1 MSYFYATLGFPGAMA
16 SAIIYSP
23 ALSSEGDQYAGPGG
37 KFFRPG
43 SHQKFYQ
50 ANPDKDRAHDRAT
63 HMADG
68 PGYEEVRLT
77 KQASVTKALA
87 RAAHGRPA
95 TRSFDNHLP

>member
-23 ALSSEGDQYAGPGG
+23 SLLPEGDQYAAPGG
-37 KFFRPG
+37 KFSRSG
-43 SHQKFYQ
+43 GHQIFYQ
-50 ANPDKDRAHDRAT
+50 ATPDKDRAHDCAA

-68 PGYEEVRLT
+68 RRYDEVRLT
-77 KQASVTKALA
+77 KRASDTEAFA
-87 RAAHGRPA
+87 PAAHGRPA